1 LILALKIRKKLQEQ
15 IDFDVSVFTEKQLE
29 RIKEIDRWLMLKDIY
44 LYNEI
49 LSLQKNWFALIG
61 SRNNRLDWLWKGLSL
76 ALMAASQVALI
87 SFTSLFFSNNKIL
100 AGVLLLFQFG
110 LGKFVVDN
118 LGDKHQYFFQKL
130 VYYLKVPQEWE
141 WEIIMVISFLIFGL
155 SLGVNVY
162 IPEAYSNYLNQQG
175 EVLIEERKY
184 YEAQEL
190 FESSN
195 SVFPSN
201 PQTLH
206 YLGFLADL
214 FQEKDKAEKYY
225 RKSIN
230 NIHSLNNLAKIHI
243 ESGKYNEAVQFLL
256 SGIAVAKDNR
266 TKYYLYKNLGE
277 ARIGQGVFDEAI
289 ANLNKAISLEPRPEA
304 FCLLGDA
311 YERQG
316 DFVTELGFRQEC
328 FKKTQKKP
336 ELDSYRIKSLRRINE
351 IKSGN

>member
-1 LILALKIRKKLQEQ
+1 MILALKIRKKLQEQ
-15 IDFDVSVFTEKQLE
+15 IDSDVSVFTEKQLE

-100 AGVLLLFQFG
+100 AGVLLLCQFG

-118 LGDKHQYFFQKL
+118 VEEKHQYVFQKL
-130 VYYLKVPQEWE
+130 VYYFKVPQEWE
-141 WEIIMVISFLIFGL
+141 WEIIMVISFLIFCL
-155 SLGVNVY
+155 SFGVNVY
-162 IPEAYSNYLNQQG
+162 VPEAYSNYLNQQG
-175 EVLIEERKY
+175 EALIKERKY

-190 FESSN
+190 FESAN
-195 SVFPSN
+195 SIFPNN

-225 RKSIN
+225 RKSIS
-230 NIHSLNNLAKIHI
+230 NIYSLNNLARMYIK
-243 ESGKYNEAVQFLL
+243 SGKYNEAVQLLL
-256 SGIAVAKDNR
+256 SGITVAEDNR

-304 FCLLGDA
+304 FCLLGDV
-311 YERQG
+311 YEKQG

-328 FKKTQKKP
+328 FRKVQKKP

-351 IKSGN
+351 IKSGS

>member
-1 LILALKIRKKLQEQ
+1 MGKIKK
-15 IDFDVSVFTEKQLE
+15 IDK
-29 RIKEIDRWLMLKDIY
+29 WLMLKNIY
-44 LYNEI
+44 FYNEI
-49 LSLQKNWFALIG
+49 SQLQGKWFALVN
-61 SRNNRLDWLWKGLSL
+61 SKNNEFDWLWRGLSL
-76 ALMAASQVALI
+76 AFMAASQVILI

-100 AGVLLLFQFG
+100 AGVLLLCQFG

-175 EVLIEERKY
+175 EALIKERKY

-190 FESSN
+190 FESAN
-195 SVFPSN
+195 SIFPNN

-225 RKSIN
+225 RKSIS
-230 NIHSLNNLAKIHI
+230 NIYSLNNLARMYIK
-243 ESGKYNEAVQFLL
+243 SGKYNEAVQLL
-256 SGIAVAKDNR
+256 LNGITVAEDNR

-289 ANLNKAISLEPRPEA
+289 ANLNKAISFEPRPEA
-304 FCLLGDA
+304 FCLLGDV
-311 YERQG
+311 YEKQG

-351 IKSGN
+351 IKFDN